1 RRHTRFSRDGVQTCA
16 LPISNTSTLDVDE
29 IASVTQ
35 RPQDVIGMHF
45 FSPANVMRLLENV
58 RGKQTA
64 DDVIATVMNLSRR
77 IGKIGVLVGVCDGFV
92 GNRMLHQRTREAMF
106 LVEEGARPEQVD
118 KVLYDFGFPMGP
130 FAMADMAGLDVG
142 YRVRQERRKAGKVE
156 PRESLWIDRIVEMGR
171 HGQKTGAGIYRY

>member
-77 IGKIGVLVGVCDGFV
+77 IGKIGVL
-92 GNRMLHQRTREAMF
+92 RSE
-106 LVEEGARPEQVD
+106 
-118 KVLYDFGFPMGP
+118 
-130 FAMADMAGLDVG
+130 
-142 YRVRQERRKAGKVE
+142 ERRVGKE
-156 PRESLWIDRIVEMGR
+156 CRGR
-171 HGQKTGAGIYRY
+171 CRA